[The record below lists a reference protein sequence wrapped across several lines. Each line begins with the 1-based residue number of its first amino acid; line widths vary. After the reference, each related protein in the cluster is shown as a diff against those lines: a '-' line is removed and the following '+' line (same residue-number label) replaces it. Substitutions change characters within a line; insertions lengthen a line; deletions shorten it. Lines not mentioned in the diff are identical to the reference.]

1 MIFFVVSFIYY
12 LGPVKRKE
20 FRFISAGSTLATL
33 LFIGST
39 IGFKFYVE
47 NFGSYNAV
55 YGSIGTIIVIL
66 MWLYLNSLALLVG
79 FELNASILHAK
90 KDKNV
95 IAIKSKNTKTSRK
108 PKKNISEV

>member
-1 MIFFVVSFIYY
+1 
-12 LGPVKRKE
+12 
-20 FRFISAGSTLATL
+20 
-33 LFIGST
+33 LFIVTT

-55 YGSIGTIIVIL
+55 YGSIGTVIVIL

-79 FELNASILHAK
+79 FELNASILEAK

-95 IAIKSKNTKTSRK
+95 MAIIARK
-108 PKKNISEV
+108 PKKQKPRKQKTKS